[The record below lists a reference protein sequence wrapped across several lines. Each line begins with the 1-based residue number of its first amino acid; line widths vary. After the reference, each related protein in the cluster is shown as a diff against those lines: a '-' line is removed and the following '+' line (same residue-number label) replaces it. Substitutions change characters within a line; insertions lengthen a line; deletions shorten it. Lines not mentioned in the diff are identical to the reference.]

1 MNQNL
6 RQRAA
11 SFPYK
16 SVYCWKQTYSVTME
30 EEIEMDVYD
39 LVFDH
44 QYHGRNIKIEDGGRA
59 AQKMKK

>member
-1 MNQNL
+1 MGEV
-6 RQRAA
+6 A
-11 SFPYK
+11 
-16 SVYCWKQTYSVTME
+16 

>member
-1 MNQNL
+1 MYL
-6 RQRAA
+6 FIIAEPTIAR
-11 SFPYK
+11 
-16 SVYCWKQTYSVTME
+16 MG
-30 EEIEMDVYD
+30 EEIEMQVYD